1 MIFRIKNIEVFKKKN
16 GNFNKI
22 SLQTRKNSPIFFFS
36 GWKMNMLDKMMHFK
50 NPLDLDEDL
59 NHVLY

>member
-1 MIFRIKNIEVFKKKN
+1 VYLKKINIELFKKKN
-16 GNFNKI
+16 GNFNKM
-22 SLQTRKNSPIFFFS
+22 SLQTRKNSRIFFFS